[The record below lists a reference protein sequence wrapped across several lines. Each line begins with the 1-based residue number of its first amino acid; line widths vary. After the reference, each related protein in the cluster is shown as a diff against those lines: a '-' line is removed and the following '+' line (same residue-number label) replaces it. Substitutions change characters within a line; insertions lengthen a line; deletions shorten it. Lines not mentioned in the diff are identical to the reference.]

1 MLVFWGSLV
10 ISQRVLVT
18 YENIFMKTERRGGR
32 EGWKEEESVNST
44 WNQTRIVEIRT
55 KVQHKGECK
64 NENRPYGTAY

>member
-1 MLVFWGSLV
+1 MKEFFQIVNFVNIFKMLVFWGSLV

-44 WNQTRIVEIRT
+44 
-55 KVQHKGECK
+55 
-64 NENRPYGTAY
+64 